1 MNAKAKGYI
10 LGSIAA
16 ASYGMNPLFALP
28 LYKAGMDPDS
38 VLFFRYLFA
47 IPLLGIMIK
56 ARGRSFKIQRKET
69 FPLIIMGLLVALS
82 SLTLFLSYNYMA
94 AGIASTLLFVY
105 PIMVALIMAM
115 VFKEKLA
122 LQTIVCMLLALGG
135 IGLLYK
141 SEDGST
147 LSLIGTLLVF
157 ASSLSYAIYI
167 VGINQ
172 TSLKNVATLK
182 VTFYVLLFGL
192 SLFVAR
198 LLYSG
203 VLNTPDQWYLWANL
217 LALAVFPTA
226 ISFLCTTGAIQ
237 YIGSTPTSRRFPPAR
252 HSRRIGARDSHL
264 LRNSRLWRKPDSQR
278 KLRTGDDYR
287 SRNVR
292 HRRRQYY
299 KPTGPL
305 QETVPKT
312 PDKKQEKKLIL

>member
-28 LYKAGMDPDS
+28 LYKASMDPDS

-237 YIGSTPTSRRFPPAR
+237 YIGSTPTAILGALEPVTAIFFGIAVFGESLTVRESFGLVMIIVAVTFVIAGGNITSQLVRF
-252 HSRRIGARDSHL
+252 
-264 LRNSRLWRKPDSQR
+264 R
-278 KLRTGDDYR
+278 KLFPRLPIR
-287 SRNVR
+287 SKKRN
-292 HRRRQYY
+292 
-299 KPTGPL
+299 
-305 QETVPKT
+305 
-312 PDKKQEKKLIL
+312 

>member
-172 TSLKNVATLK
+172 TSLKIVATLK

-237 YIGSTPTSRRFPPAR
+237 YIGSTPTAILGALEPVTAIFFGIAVFGESLTVRESFGLVMIIVAVTFVIAGGNITSQLVRF
-252 HSRRIGARDSHL
+252 
-264 LRNSRLWRKPDSQR
+264 R
-278 KLRTGDDYR
+278 KLFPRLPIR
-287 SRNVR
+287 SKKRN
-292 HRRRQYY
+292 
-299 KPTGPL
+299 
-305 QETVPKT
+305 
-312 PDKKQEKKLIL
+312 

>member
-56 ARGRSFKIQRKET
+56 ARGRTFKIQRKET

-82 SLTLFLSYNYMA
+82 SQTLFLSYNYMA
-94 AGIASTLLFVY
+94 AGIASTLLFIY

-203 VLNTPDQWYLWANL
+203 VLNTPDEWYLWGNL

-237 YIGSTPTSRRFPPAR
+237 YIGSTPTAILGALEPVTAIFFGIAVFGESLTVRESIGLVMIIVAVTLVIAGGNITGQLVRF
-252 HSRRIGARDSHL
+252 
-264 LRNSRLWRKPDSQR
+264 R
-278 KLRTGDDYR
+278 KLFPRLPIK
-287 SRNVR
+287 S
-292 HRRRQYY
+292 
-299 KPTGPL
+299 
-305 QETVPKT
+305 
-312 PDKKQEKKLIL
+312 KKNN

>member
-141 SEDGST
+141 SEDGR
-147 LSLIGTLLVF
+147 TLLVF

-217 LALAVFPTA
+217 LALAGFPTA

-237 YIGSTPTSRRFPPAR
+237 YIGSPPPFSA
-252 HSRRIGARDSHL
+252 HWS
-264 LRNSRLWRKPDSQR
+264 P
-278 KLRTGDDYR
+278 
-287 SRNVR
+287 
-292 HRRRQYY
+292 
-299 KPTGPL
+299 
-305 QETVPKT
+305 
-312 PDKKQEKKLIL
+312 

>member
-56 ARGRSFKIQRKET
+56 ARGRTFKIQRKET

-203 VLNTPDQWYLWANL
+203 VLNTPDEWYLWGNL

-237 YIGSTPTSRRFPPAR
+237 YIGSTPTAILGALEPVTAIFFGIAVFGESLTVRESIGLVMIIVAVTLVIAGGNITGQLVRFMKLFP
-252 HSRRIGARDSHL
+252 
-264 LRNSRLWRKPDSQR
+264 RLPIKS
-278 KLRTGDDYR
+278 
-287 SRNVR
+287 
-292 HRRRQYY
+292 
-299 KPTGPL
+299 
-305 QETVPKT
+305 
-312 PDKKQEKKLIL
+312 KKNN

>member
-237 YIGSTPTSRRFPPAR
+237 YIGSTQTAILGALEPVTAIFFGIAVFGESLTVRESFGLVMIIVAVTFVIAGGNITSQLVRF
-252 HSRRIGARDSHL
+252 
-264 LRNSRLWRKPDSQR
+264 R
-278 KLRTGDDYR
+278 KLFPRLPIR
-287 SRNVR
+287 SKKRN
-292 HRRRQYY
+292 
-299 KPTGPL
+299 
-305 QETVPKT
+305 
-312 PDKKQEKKLIL
+312 

>member
-1 MNAKAKGYI
+1 MIELTDKDMNAKAKGYI

-237 YIGSTPTSRRFPPAR
+237 YIGSTPTAILGALEPVTAIFFGIAVFGESLTVRESFGLVMIIVAVTLVIAGGNITSQLVRF
-252 HSRRIGARDSHL
+252 
-264 LRNSRLWRKPDSQR
+264 R
-278 KLRTGDDYR
+278 KLFPRLPIR
-287 SRNVR
+287 SKKRN
-292 HRRRQYY
+292 
-299 KPTGPL
+299 
-305 QETVPKT
+305 
-312 PDKKQEKKLIL
+312 

>member
-135 IGLLYK
+135 IRLLYK

-237 YIGSTPTSRRFPPAR
+237 YIGSTPTAILGALEPVTAIFFGIAVFGESLTVRESFGLVMIIVAVTFVIAGGNITSQLVRF
-252 HSRRIGARDSHL
+252 
-264 LRNSRLWRKPDSQR
+264 R
-278 KLRTGDDYR
+278 KLFPRLPIR
-287 SRNVR
+287 SKKRN
-292 HRRRQYY
+292 
-299 KPTGPL
+299 
-305 QETVPKT
+305 
-312 PDKKQEKKLIL
+312 

>member
-105 PIMVALIMAM
+105 PIMVALIMVM

-237 YIGSTPTSRRFPPAR
+237 YIGSTPTA
-252 HSRRIGARDSHL
+252 ILGALEPVTAIFFGIAVFGESLTVRESFGL
-264 LRNSRLWRKPDSQR
+264 VMIIVAVTFVIAGGNITSQLVRVR
-278 KLRTGDDYR
+278 KLFPRLPIR
-287 SRNVR
+287 SKKRN
-292 HRRRQYY
+292 
-299 KPTGPL
+299 
-305 QETVPKT
+305 
-312 PDKKQEKKLIL
+312 

>member
-237 YIGSTPTSRRFPPAR
+237 YIGSTPTAILGALEPVTAIFFGIAVFGESLTVRESFGLVMIIVAVTFVIAGGNITSQLVRF
-252 HSRRIGARDSHL
+252 
-264 LRNSRLWRKPDSQR
+264 R
-278 KLRTGDDYR
+278 KLFPRLPIR
-287 SRNVR
+287 S
-292 HRRRQYY
+292 
-299 KPTGPL
+299 
-305 QETVPKT
+305 
-312 PDKKQEKKLIL
+312 KKGN

>member
-182 VTFYVLLFGL
+182 VTCYVLLFGL

-237 YIGSTPTSRRFPPAR
+237 YIGSTPTAILGALEPVTAIFFGIAVFGESLTVRESFGLVMIIVAVTFVIAGGNITSQLVRF
-252 HSRRIGARDSHL
+252 
-264 LRNSRLWRKPDSQR
+264 R
-278 KLRTGDDYR
+278 KLFPRLPIR
-287 SRNVR
+287 SKKRN
-292 HRRRQYY
+292 
-299 KPTGPL
+299 
-305 QETVPKT
+305 
-312 PDKKQEKKLIL
+312 

>member
-237 YIGSTPTSRRFPPAR
+237 YIGSTPTAILGALEPVTAIFFGIAVFGESLTVRESFGLVMNIVAVTFVIAGGNITSQLVRF
-252 HSRRIGARDSHL
+252 
-264 LRNSRLWRKPDSQR
+264 R
-278 KLRTGDDYR
+278 KLFPRLPIR
-287 SRNVR
+287 SKKRN
-292 HRRRQYY
+292 
-299 KPTGPL
+299 
-305 QETVPKT
+305 
-312 PDKKQEKKLIL
+312 